1 MNKPIT
7 QEEFTVAHVE
17 IAPAEAPKSPRKKLF
32 IGFAVGLLLA
42 GGSYKGYQA
51 MSAGHVTTD
60 NAYVGADV
68 AQVTPLV
75 GGPVREVLVQDT
87 HPVRRGQILVRL
99 DDTDARIALARAEA
113 ELAAA
118 ERRVRSLVANDGER
132 SAQVS
137 ARSADAARASAQIA
151 AARADFERA
160 AIDLRRRQD
169 LAASGAIS
177 EEELSTARNANNSA
191 AANLQ
196 AAQAMLAQASA
207 QREAAVGSRST
218 NQALI
223 GDGRIDTNPDVL
235 AARAAVA
242 QARLDL
248 ERMVIRAP
256 IDGVVSRRQVQV
268 GQRVQAGAM
277 LMVIVPVRSAYVD
290 ANFKEVELTDVRPG
304 QKVTLTSDLYGE
316 DVEFHGRVVGFSGG
330 TGAAFALVPAQNA
343 TGNWIKVVQRLPVR
357 IALDPSELAGRPLR
371 VGLSMTATVH
381 TGE

>member
-1 MNKPIT
+1 M
-7 QEEFTVAHVE
+7 
-17 IAPAEAPKSPRKKLF
+17 APAAAPRSHRMKLF
-32 IGFAVGLLLA
+32 IGFAAGLLLA
-42 GGSYKGYQA
+42 GGSYKAYEA

-87 HPVRRGQILVRL
+87 RQVRRGEILVRL

-151 AARADFERA
+151 AARADLDRA
-160 AIDLRRRQD
+160 GIDLHRRQD
-169 LAASGAIS
+169 LAQSGAIS
-177 EEELSTARNANNSA
+177 DEELTTARNAYSTA
-191 AANLQ
+191 SANLR
-196 AAQAMLAQASA
+196 AAQAALAQAAA

-248 ERMVIRAP
+248 ERTVIRAP
-256 IDGVVSRRQVQV
+256 VDGIVSRRQVQV

-277 LMVIVPVRSAYVD
+277 LMAIVPVQSAYVD

-304 QKVTLTSDLYGE
+304 QKVTLTSDLYGD
-316 DVEFHGRVVGFSGG
+316 DVEFHGRVAGFSGG

-357 IALDPSELAGRPLR
+357 IALDPRELARRPLR
-371 VGLSMTATVH
+371 VGLSMTATVD
-381 TGE
+381 TAD

>member
-7 QEEFTVAHVE
+7 QEQFTVGHAE
-17 IAPAEAPKSPRKKLF
+17 IAPPEAPKSPRKKLF
-32 IGFAVGLLLA
+32 IGFAVALLLA

-87 HPVRRGQILVRL
+87 HAVRRGQVLVRL

-151 AARADFERA
+151 AARADYERA

-177 EEELSTARNANNSA
+177 EEELSTARNANNTA

-223 GDGRIDTNPDVL
+223 GDGRVDTNPDVL

-290 ANFKEVELTDVRPG
+290 ANFKEVELTEVRPG

-357 IALDPSELAGRPLR
+357 IALDPRELAGRPLR